1 MGETKKEREGRGVA
15 EADGA
20 EGEEGG
26 GSYGSKMRT

>member
-20 EGEEGG
+20 EGEEGEEAMEA
-26 GSYGSKMRT
+26 K

>member
-20 EGEEGG
+20 EGEKGEEAMEA
-26 GSYGSKMRT
+26 K